1 MTPRT
6 EFSRR
11 QFSDLSELQAEVAAA
26 PRKPQVQPAPI
37 KFNGELNRYYET
49 RRNGAIK
56 KVWLVEVRKDQ
67 AIIKD
72 NENDKH
78 SRRMSLAEFVKFYA

>member
-1 MTPRT
+1 MSPRT

-11 QFSDLSELQAEVAAA
+11 EYVSYAAETPEPVVH
-26 PRKPQVQPAPI
+26 KPQIQPPPV
-37 KFNGELNRYYET
+37 KFTGECNRYYET
-49 RRNGAIK
+49 KRNGRIIQL
-56 KVWLVEVRKDQ
+56 WLVEVRKDQ

-72 NENDKH
+72 KESDKH

>member
-11 QFSDLSELQAEVAAA
+11 QFSDFNELDG
-26 PRKPQVQPAPI
+26 QVKTTRHVQPQPAPV
-37 KFNGELNRYYET
+37 KFNGECNRYYET
-49 RRNGAIK
+49 KRSGRIIK
-56 KVWLVEVRKDQ
+56 IWLVEVRKDQ

-72 NENDKH
+72 KPDDKH
-78 SRRMSLAEFVKFYA
+78 SRHMSLAEFVKFYA

>member
-11 QFSDLSELQAEVAAA
+11 QFSDFSELEG
-26 PRKPQVQPAPI
+26 QVKVTRPVQPQPAPV
-37 KFNGELNRYYET
+37 KFNGEINRYYET
-49 RRNGAIK
+49 KRSGRIIK
-56 KVWLVEVRKDQ
+56 IWLVEVRKDQ
-67 AIIKD
+67 VIIKD

-78 SRRMSLAEFVKFYA
+78 SRHMSLAEFVKFYA

>member
-11 QFSDLSELQAEVAAA
+11 QFSDFSQLEGQVKVT
-26 PRKPQVQPAPI
+26 PRPQVQPAAV
-37 KFNGELNRYYET
+37 KFSGECNRYYST
-49 RRNGAIK
+49 KRNGRIIK
-56 KVWLVEVRKDQ
+56 IWLVGVRKDQ

-72 NENDKH
+72 KESDKH
-78 SRRMSLAEFVKFYA
+78 SRHMSLAEFVKFYA

>member
-1 MTPRT
+1 MSPRT

-11 QFSDLSELQAEVAAA
+11 EYVSYATETPEPVVH
-26 PRKPQVQPAPI
+26 KPQIQPPPV
-37 KFNGELNRYYET
+37 KFTGECNRYYET
-49 RRNGAIK
+49 KRNGRIIQL
-56 KVWLVEVRKDQ
+56 WLVEVRKDQ

-72 NENDKH
+72 KESDKH